1 MGDIKKRM
9 AIVRARRFN
18 KYGDSVWDRM
28 SFVALERATKYFG
41 TNNVHF
47 LAQAMAEVLFGR
59 QEPGGTKGIK
69 TWTRQ
74 RYLLLTQAYHEIKRE
89 HPRMSDTKIA
99 ELLCDDPDFKGDA
112 ENLRQ
117 RLVKAK
123 REFERWAE
131 QDAAAE
137 YYDTDDY

>member
-1 MGDIKKRM
+1 
-9 AIVRARRFN
+9 
-18 KYGDSVWDRM
+18 
-28 SFVALERATKYFG
+28 
-41 TNNVHF
+41 
-47 LAQAMAEVLFGR
+47 MAEVLFGR
-59 QEPGGTKGIK
+59 QEPGGTKEIK

-74 RYLLLTQAYHEIKRE
+74 RYLLLAQAYHEIKRE